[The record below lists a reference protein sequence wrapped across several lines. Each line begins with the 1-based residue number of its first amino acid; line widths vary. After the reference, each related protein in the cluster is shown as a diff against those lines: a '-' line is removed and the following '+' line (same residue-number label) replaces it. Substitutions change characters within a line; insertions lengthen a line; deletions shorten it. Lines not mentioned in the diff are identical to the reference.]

1 MYNEDGLEQAEEV
14 ISVVFFFLSGNQVL
28 FLFQQLED
36 SLPLRT
42 HSLVDVEV
50 KPEKVDFLL
59 SFFLLYRS
67 D

>member
-1 MYNEDGLEQAEEV
+1 MYNEDGLAEAEEV
-14 ISVVFFFLSGNQVL
+14 ILVVFFFLSGNQVL

>member
-28 FLFQQLED
+28 FLFQQLD
-36 SLPLRT
+36 GSLPLR
-42 HSLVDVEV
+42 HVVDVEM
-50 KPEKVDFLL
+50 KPDKVDFLL
-59 SFFLLYRS
+59 LFFLLYRS